1 MCCKGFSKRILP
13 FFLTFAVG
21 LLIASFFVSI
31 TPNFKFE
38 RAGWSRHR
46 AYHQRLEFENQRLRE
61 ENNMLKRQALEI
73 RTLPPAPPV
82 IDDIDSFDEPRLAP
96 PVKSVPKAVKK
107 YDVLH

>member
-1 MCCKGFSKRILP
+1 MCCKGFLKRVLP

-38 RAGWSRHR
+38 KRGGWNRHR

-61 ENNMLKRQALEI
+61 ENNLLKKQLLEEQ
-73 RTLPPAPPV
+73 TLPPVLPDG
-82 IDDIDSFDEPRLAP
+82 IEN
-96 PVKSVPKAVKK
+96 SVPRVVTPSDAPQLKV
-107 YDVLH
+107 VRVR